1 MSWPNQNIDYENNND
16 FDDDN
21 NGISSSPFNYG
32 GDGRR
37 ELQRGPQQEQLITE
51 DHERLT
57 LGQRDH
63 HNNKKRLAP
72 LWVYFF
78 LELMAS
84 LYFYTIV
91 GIPSAFGVSPLLIGL
106 SHGFARLVVMSAFS
120 DNFAGYVDP
129 FIVFIS
135 FMLGILPHT
144 KNTTWFKKIRT
155 ILIYILAQTI
165 GVILANLIIWA
176 VVQTFTSG
184 LGAPS
189 LAVGVNFT
197 AGFVY
202 ELFGSFVLY
211 SLYTFVIFM
220 FILLQPKSIDYTTYE
235 TTSSEQSNRSFWF
248 NKITFENLVIAL
260 IIGLAFTVLNGTG
273 VFISG
278 GAFNWYRHFWPSL
291 FSGNLDITGLIYFF
305 APFTSLIITC
315 VFIYITKYRGSGR
328 KKK

>member
-1 MSWPNQNIDYENNND
+1 MSWPNRNIDYENNND
-16 FDDDN
+16 FDDDDN

-37 ELQRGPQQEQLITE
+37 ELQRGQQEQLIM
-51 DHERLT
+51 DHEMLIS
-57 LGQRDH
+57 GHNQRDH
-63 HNNKKRLAP
+63 NDKKRLAP

-84 LYFYTIV
+84 FYFYTIV

-129 FIVFIS
+129 FIIIINA
-135 FMLGILPHT
+135 MLGILPYT
-144 KNTTWFKKIRT
+144 KKTTWFKKILT

-165 GVILANLIIWA
+165 GVIFANLIIWA

-220 FILLQPKSIDYTTYE
+220 FILLQPKSIDYITYE

-248 NKITFENLVIAL
+248 NKVTFENLVIAL
-260 IIGLAFTVLNGTG
+260 IIGLVFTVLNGTG

-305 APFTSLIITC
+305 APFTSLIIIC